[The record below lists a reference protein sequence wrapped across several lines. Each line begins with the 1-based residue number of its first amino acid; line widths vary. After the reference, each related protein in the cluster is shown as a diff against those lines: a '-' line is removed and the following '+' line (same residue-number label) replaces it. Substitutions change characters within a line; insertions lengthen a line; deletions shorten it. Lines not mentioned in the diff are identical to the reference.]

1 FRLHK
6 LTSQLNA
13 RFEERLAERTRIAQ
27 ELHDTL
33 LQGVLSASM
42 QLHVASDRVGTD
54 SPAKPLLNRVLQL
67 MGLVVEDG
75 RNAIQGLRVSKD
87 GAQDLDQAFSRL
99 PQELV
104 IQSQTDFRVV
114 VEGTS
119 RLLHPVIRDEVYR
132 IGREAVAN
140 AFRHSGARTIL
151 VELEFG
157 AHELRVLVS
166 DDGCG
171 IDPHVLRSGRK
182 GHWGLSGMR
191 ERSEKIGAK
200 LKVSS

>member
-1 FRLHK
+1 
-6 LTSQLNA
+6 
-13 RFEERLAERTRIAQ
+13 
-27 ELHDTL
+27 
-33 LQGVLSASM
+33 
-42 QLHVASDRVGTD
+42 
-54 SPAKPLLNRVLQL
+54 
-67 MGLVVEDG
+67 
-75 RNAIQGLRVSKD
+75 
-87 GAQDLDQAFSRL
+87 
-99 PQELV
+99 
-104 IQSQTDFRVV
+104 
-114 VEGTS
+114 
-119 RLLHPVIRDEVYR
+119 
-132 IGREAVAN
+132 N

-200 LKVSS
+200 LKVSSKIGNGTEVDLRVPARIAFPSHNSGKVAKWISKIYTRTADTHGHDEITKVGKH